1 MGGRNVTKAKKKK
14 VLLIVLL
21 SILGWMVYT
30 ACFIVWILVETEGD
44 IILAFDKHFPS
55 VLIPYF
61 AFPVVFLLTEGLESA
76 VTSAYE
82 RRAKKKA
89 EKKNESE
96 TEPAPE
102 DKSGE
107 GD

>member
-1 MGGRNVTKAKKKK
+1 MTKAKKKK

-44 IILAFDKHFPS
+44 IILAFDKHFPL

-61 AFPVVFLLTEGLESA
+61 TIPVLFFLGEALEGA
-76 VTSAYE
+76 ATSAYE

-89 EKKNESE
+89 DIKNASKCGSD
-96 TEPAPE
+96 PE
-102 DKSGE
+102 DASGE
-107 GD
+107 GE

>member
-44 IILAFDKHFPS
+44 IILAFDKHFPL

-61 AFPVVFLLTEGLESA
+61 TIPVLFFLGEALEGA
-76 VTSAYE
+76 ATSAYE

-89 EKKNESE
+89 EKKNDSE
-96 TEPAPE
+96 TEPAPDE
-102 DKSGE
+102 TTGE